1 MATTDSERRG
11 VCPDCGEAV
20 GHEKVSGKVTAISR
34 VQVLQFSKGL
44 PGPKGDSFE
53 TPLVFNVN
61 RGQTYICF
69 IPGQEMIVAHEEV
82 CGRKKKR

>member
-53 TPLVFNVN
+53 TPLVFNVD
-61 RGQTYICF
+61 RGCSRGG
-69 IPGQEMIVAHEEV
+69 PWAQEETLSRGASGYGH
-82 CGRKKKR
+82 R